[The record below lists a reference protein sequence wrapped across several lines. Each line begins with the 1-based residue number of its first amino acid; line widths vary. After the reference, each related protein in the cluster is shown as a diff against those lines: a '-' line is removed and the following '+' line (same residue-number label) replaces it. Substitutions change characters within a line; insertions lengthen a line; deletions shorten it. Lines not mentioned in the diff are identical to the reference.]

1 MSFGDDKTDPSRFDS
16 PDREMPS
23 SRGDRET
30 GRRGRSSRPPGGRP
44 PPALR
49 LLAVAVVVLLV
60 VGLGVGLYLK
70 SYFSS
75 GRPGKV
81 VSVTVPAGASLARIS
96 QILQAAGVVKHAGA
110 FAIKAQTDGY
120 GSDFKPGAYRLR
132 RNEPYDTLI
141 AALRHGPPLLRVTIP
156 EGYTAR
162 QTATLL
168 AAVIPGFSAR
178 RYVDLTLTHPLA
190 FSCPGFR
197 SGGPLE
203 GFLFP
208 ATYDVSPTISPRR
221 FIEQQLAAF
230 RATMAHVDLAHAA
243 AKNLTEYDVVTI
255 GSMIEREIEV
265 PAERPLAGAVIW
277 NRLHLRMRLQ
287 IDASV
292 QYALPTY
299 KPVLSYRDLRVV
311 SPYNTYLHGGLPP
324 TPIANPGLAS
334 LQAAAHP
341 AGVDYLFSVARG
353 DGSGRHYFS
362 ASYAQFLADKA
373 RARQ

>member
-1 MSFGDDKTDPSRFDS
+1 
-16 PDREMPS
+16 
-23 SRGDRET
+23 
-30 GRRGRSSRPPGGRP
+30 
-44 PPALR
+44 
-49 LLAVAVVVLLV
+49 
-60 VGLGVGLYLK
+60 
-70 SYFSS
+70 
-75 GRPGKV
+75 
-81 VSVTVPAGASLARIS
+81 
-96 QILQAAGVVKHAGA
+96 
-110 FAIKAQTDGY
+110 
-120 GSDFKPGAYRLR
+120 
-132 RNEPYDTLI
+132 
-141 AALRHGPPLLRVTIP
+141 
-156 EGYTAR
+156 
-162 QTATLL
+162 
-168 AAVIPGFSAR
+168 
-178 RYVDLTLTHPLA
+178 
-190 FSCPGFR
+190 
-197 SGGPLE
+197 
-203 GFLFP
+203 
-208 ATYDVSPTISPRR
+208 
-221 FIEQQLAAF
+221 
-230 RATMAHVDLAHAA
+230 MAHVDLAHAA